1 MKKHGIKLGLLI
13 GALCCFSCKE
23 KQYTVEFIYEN
34 TLSQEVK
41 IEFFNNLNASGE
53 LLYHVQVPARQE
65 ASFAVKQ
72 YESETL
78 FSHIY
83 SARLTF
89 GDSKSIIYH
98 EVMQDSLQTN
108 LLNVFNYTDDGNC
121 LRMQI
126 TEKHYQEAIQNETAK
141 PHQ

>member
-89 GDSKSIIYH
+89 EDSKSIIYH

>member
-1 MKKHGIKLGLLI
+1 MP
-13 GALCCFSCKE
+13 F
-23 KQYTVEFIYEN
+23 
-34 TLSQEVK
+34 
-41 IEFFNNLNASGE
+41 
-53 LLYHVQVPARQE
+53 PARQE

-89 GDSKSIIYH
+89 EDSKSIIYH
-98 EVMQDSLQTN
+98 EVMQDALQTN

>member
-65 ASFAVKQ
+65 ASFVVKQ
-72 YESETL
+72 YESENL

-89 GDSKSIIYH
+89 EDSKSIIYH

-108 LLNVFNYTDDGNC
+108 LLNVFNYTDNGNC

>member
-23 KQYTVEFIYEN
+23 KQYAVEFIYEN

-41 IEFFNNLNASGE
+41 IEFFNNLNATGE
-53 LLYHVQVPARQE
+53 LLYHVQIPARQE

-89 GDSKSIIYH
+89 EDSKSIIYH

>member
-1 MKKHGIKLGLLI
+1 MP
-13 GALCCFSCKE
+13 F
-23 KQYTVEFIYEN
+23 
-34 TLSQEVK
+34 
-41 IEFFNNLNASGE
+41 
-53 LLYHVQVPARQE
+53 PARQE
-65 ASFAVKQ
+65 ASFVVKQ
-72 YESETL
+72 YERETL

-89 GDSKSIIYH
+89 EDSKSIIYH
-98 EVMQDSLQTN
+98 EVMQDALQTN
-108 LLNVFNYTDDGNC
+108 LLNVFNYTDNGNC